1 MSIPVHSS
9 NLLHRMLRMS
19 VGTNGG
25 PMLGREGLGA
35 PQCDGRQ
42 GLRRPP
48 RHRRRRCRSWSEA
61 ARAPPS
67 PVMWLPQ
74 VGSSHRFFVWSDDLR
89 VRLSVG
95 EIWGESP
102 SDQLL
107 TGFFLCDLT
116 SSETPVNMSCFKSSE
131 NRAMD
136 RPWHIADLVGAMGE

>member
-1 MSIPVHSS
+1 MLHEVTVQKIASQTCQIIITNKYSLNRFSWMSIPVHSS

-74 VGSSHRFFVWSDDLR
+74 VGSSHRFFRLIRWPEGAVKCRRNLRRVAQWSSFNRD
-89 VRLSVG
+89 
-95 EIWGESP
+95 
-102 SDQLL
+102 
-107 TGFFLCDLT
+107 
-116 SSETPVNMSCFKSSE
+116 SSFV
-131 NRAMD
+131 
-136 RPWHIADLVGAMGE
+136 I